1 MNKMRTK
8 DYFAKAITWNK
19 TPDAEFPYEAVLNGK
34 PISIRL
40 NDFPAENLYTLIA
53 DGSEISFDDWPSLWV
68 KEREKSPKKPL
79 GFKTASRGRLV
90 KA

>member
-1 MNKMRTK
+1 MKMK

-19 TPDAEFPYEAVLNGK
+19 SNDAEFPFKAVIEGK
-34 PISIRL
+34 PVTIRL

-53 DGSEISFDDWPSLWV
+53 DGSEISFDEWPSHWA
-68 KEREKSPKKPL
+68 KGREKVMK
-79 GFKTASRGRLV
+79 KTAEFTAERRERLI